1 MGSSLGYF
9 FVMDMVKVAVYYF
22 WDPILR
28 AIIPGRRAAI
38 KAKKLAREEA
48 ERTFMEEFGFANG
61 GDGPAMT
68 GHHGPDD
75 LKKPTDAVKPVEVVL
90 SVSEP
95 YMSRVSIAKDISRA
109 SMDKSR
115 QSFVRASMDR
125 SRQSKDAAG
134 AVRRSIDSVRM
145 VVSGMMGPAEQHIG
159 PSIGRQ
165 SIDIANDHMARGS
178 QGPRKSLE
186 VSRFD

>member
-1 MGSSLGYF
+1 
-9 FVMDMVKVAVYYF
+9 
-22 WDPILR
+22 
-28 AIIPGRRAAI
+28 
-38 KAKKLAREEA
+38 
-48 ERTFMEEFGFANG
+48 
-61 GDGPAMT
+61 
-68 GHHGPDD
+68 
-75 LKKPTDAVKPVEVVL
+75 VL